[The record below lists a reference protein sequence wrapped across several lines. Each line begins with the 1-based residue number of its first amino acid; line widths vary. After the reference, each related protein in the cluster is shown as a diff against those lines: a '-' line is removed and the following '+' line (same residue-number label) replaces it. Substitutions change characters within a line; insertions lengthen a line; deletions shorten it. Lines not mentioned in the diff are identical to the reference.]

1 MGDTQFDDIGAC
13 VFDAYG
19 TLFDVHAAAERCR
32 EALGDKTDDL
42 SALWRQKQLQYTW
55 LRSLMRHHEDFWTVT
70 GDALDYA
77 LGVFEVQEPGVRQQ
91 LMELYL
97 SLDAYP
103 DAAPALERLA
113 GDDRRCAIL
122 SNGAPAMLEASV
134 ENSGLSQLLE
144 AVISADQA
152 GIYKPDPRVY
162 QLAVDRMEVGKEN
175 ICFVSSNG
183 WDIAG
188 GAQFGFQ
195 VAHLN
200 RFSQPIERIP
210 GKPKAAISDLGQLP
224 GLLD

>member
-1 MGDTQFDDIGAC
+1 MTQLQGIEAC

-19 TLFDVHAAAERCR
+19 TLFDIHSPTARIADR
-32 EALGDKTDDL
+32 LGDKAQAVSD
-42 SALWRQKQLQYTW
+42 LWRAKQLQYSL
-55 LRSLMRHHEDFWTVT
+55 LRSLMGQYVDFWQVT

>member
-1 MGDTQFDDIGAC
+1 MTQLQGIEAC

-19 TLFDVHAAAERCR
+19 TLFDIHSPTARIADR
-32 EALGDKTDDL
+32 LGDKAQAISD
-42 SALWRQKQLQYTW
+42 LWRAKQLQYSL
-55 LRSLMRHHEDFWTVT
+55 LRSLMGQYVDFWQVT

-162 QLAVDRMEVGKEN
+162 RLAVDRMEVAKEK

>member
-1 MGDTQFDDIGAC
+1 MTQLQGIEAC

-19 TLFDVHAAAERCR
+19 TLFDIHSPTARIANR
-32 EALGDKTDDL
+32 LGDKAQAISD
-42 SALWRQKQLQYTW
+42 LWRAKQLQYSL
-55 LRSLMRHHEDFWTVT
+55 LRSLMGQYVDFWQVT

-77 LGVFEVQEPGVRQQ
+77 LGVFEVQEPGIRQQ

-122 SNGAPAMLEASV
+122 SNGAPAMLQASV
-134 ENSGLSQLLE
+134 ENAGLAQLLE

-162 QLAVDRMEVGKEN
+162 QLAVDRMEAAKEN

-195 VAHLN
+195 VVHLN
-200 RFSQPIERIP
+200 RFSQPIENIP
-210 GKPKAAISDLGQLP
+210 GKPKAAIADLGQLP

>member
-1 MGDTQFDDIGAC
+1 MTQLQGIEAC

-19 TLFDVHAAAERCR
+19 TLFDIHSPTARIADR
-32 EALGDKTDDL
+32 LGDKAQAISD
-42 SALWRQKQLQYTW
+42 LWRAKQLQYSL
-55 LRSLMRHHEDFWTVT
+55 LRSLMGQYVDFWQVT